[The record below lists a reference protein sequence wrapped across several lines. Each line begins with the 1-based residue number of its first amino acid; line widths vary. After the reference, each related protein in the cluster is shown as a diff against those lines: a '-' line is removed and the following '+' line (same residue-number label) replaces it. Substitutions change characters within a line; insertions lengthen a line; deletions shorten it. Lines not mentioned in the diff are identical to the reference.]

1 MKLSKVLTIGT
12 VLVASSAIYVIAPT
26 QAYAVSSTQAALAV
40 ENLSEAMPLILADRF
55 ERPALNGS
63 TQQILNQ
70 IENRT
75 DRLRDSLD
83 STLDDSRLNGSN
95 REDNINQ
102 FVRDFEQATDR
113 LRDRFDRGQR
123 ISDNVQ
129 EVLNQASRIDNF
141 IRRQRLSTSVER
153 EWVSLRQDLNE
164 LARLSNVAR
173 RF

>member
-1 MKLSKVLTIGT
+1 
-12 VLVASSAIYVIAPT
+12 
-26 QAYAVSSTQAALAV
+26 
-40 ENLSEAMPLILADRF
+40 
-55 ERPALNGS
+55 LN
-63 TQQILNQ
+63 
-70 IENRT
+70 
-75 DRLRDSLD
+75 D
-83 STLDDSRLNGSN
+83 SN

-102 FVRDFEQATDR
+102 FVRDFEEATKG

-129 EVLNQASRIDNF
+129 EVLNQASRIDSF